1 MSWDIRG
8 KFLEVHIVQGALSC
22 NRQVCIV
29 EMEAWQGYY
38 SLLDRE
44 VAKMI
49 NDLTLYKRGNNEI
62 A

>member
-22 NRQVCIV
+22 NRRICIA

-62 A
+62 T